1 MRLTAEKKSTVRDS
15 KVSRPFFLEKERSKP
30 LFFQPKLTVGP
41 TDDVYERE
49 ADATAEKVM
58 RMTEPFIQRKCS
70 HCEEEEKVQRSP
82 LVKPITPSVQAKGGT
97 VSDELVNR
105 INVTQGSESG
115 MDKSTQSFMEDRFGT
130 DFSSVKIHTGDEA
143 VKMNRAL
150 NAQAFTVGDDI
161 YFNSG
166 KYAPDTDSG
175 KHLLAH
181 ELTHTVQ
188 QGGTIRMTCDKS
200 VLPDAVIVD
209 HTVDKTV
216 IENPGEKVTFTVKF
230 SCGPKYGG
238 HSKIADTTSESKIP
252 SQIIQ
257 PDATE
262 FKRTWDGKKPFETI
276 GTFIGDGVYHHEI
289 KGLKYAIDGATD
301 LYASGPKLKSPDVTV
316 RVRSAI
322 DTTTAHNHYNETNVT
337 NLSRIIKSEMAE
349 GNDEAKKAIAWCVR
363 NQMFRLNTFD
373 VMKAKETFVDAFA
386 MPGDT
391 ETNAIADSI
400 LKLPISSDST
410 GGAFKWFSPK
420 RMAVSLEDAKVK
432 KHDCRGGVQDVVDNA
447 GKTVQRCF
455 PSFAVSMTKVTVPG
469 VDEWIL
475 KIYKL

>member
-1 MRLTAEKKSTVRDS
+1 MGLRAEKISCPKDS
-15 KVSRPFFLEKERSKP
+15 KRNAFLSRKEKSKTV
-30 LFFQPKLTVGP
+30 FFQPKLTVGP
-41 TDDVYERE
+41 ANDVYERE

-58 RMTEPFIQRKCS
+58 RMTEPFIQRRCS
-70 HCEEEEKVQRSP
+70 HCEEDEKVLRSP
-82 LVKPITPSVQAKGGT
+82 LVKPIVSSSVSASGGA
-97 VSDELVNR
+97 VSDEVVNR
-105 INVTQGSESG
+105 INATKGSGTS
-115 MDKSTQSFMEDRFGT
+115 MDKSTQTFMEDRFGT
-130 DFSSVKIHTGDEA
+130 DFSNVKIHSGDEA

-166 KYAPDTDSG
+166 KYAPDSESG

-188 QGGTIRMTCDKS
+188 QGDIIRMTCDKN
-200 VLPDAVIVD
+200 VLPDQVITD
-209 HTVDKTV
+209 HSVDKTV
-216 IENPGEKVTFTVKF
+216 IENPDEKVTFTVKF

-238 HSKIADTTSESKIP
+238 HSKISDTTSEFASKV
-252 SQIIQ
+252 IQ
-257 PDATE
+257 PGATE
-262 FKRTWDGKKPFETI
+262 FKRTWDGKKPFSSI
-276 GTFIGDGVYHHEI
+276 GTFIGDGVYHNEI
-289 KGLKYAIDGATD
+289 QGLKYSNDGATD
-301 LYASGPKLKSPDVTV
+301 LYASGPKLKSPEVTV

-322 DTTTAHNHYNETNVT
+322 DTATAHNHHNEANVT

-373 VMKAKETFVDAFA
+373 VIKAKETFVDAFGMA
-386 MPGDT
+386 GDT
-391 ETNAIADSI
+391 ETKAIADTI

-410 GGAFKWFSPK
+410 SGAFKWFSPK
-420 RMAVSLEDAKVK
+420 RMAVSLDDAKQK
-432 KHDCRGGVQDVVDNA
+432 KHDCDSGVHDVVDDA
-447 GKTVQRCF
+447 GKMVKRCF
-455 PSFAVSMTKVTVPG
+455 PSFAGSMTKVTVPG